1 MKKLDNYDI
10 KINERQKDNEKIIM
24 IFKIKNI
31 IYNYIIYIVIKVIIN

>member
-24 IFKIKNI
+24 IFKLKNI
-31 IYNYIIYIVIKVIIN
+31 INNDIIYIVIKVIIN